1 MYSLEKIKLNISKGI
16 NKAMNKDLVQ
26 ASDLIFPP
34 NSEMGD
40 LSLACFSLAKKVGK
54 NPAELASFLVGK
66 LKDGLSKE
74 ISSLKVAG
82 PYLNF
87 ILNKNYLAENV
98 IKEIIKDGEKYGKNK
113 GGKGA
118 KIIVEFAHPNT
129 HKAFHIG
136 HLRNIITG
144 ESVARILNNCG
155 YKTIRANYQGDIGL
169 HVAKCIWGVKNLAKE
184 FKEASKLELNKKA
197 GFLGKAYALGSD
209 NYEKNNKA
217 KMEIVILNKAIYNK
231 EKFIMSVYE
240 KTRKWSLDYFNKI
253 YKMVDVNFDRLYFES
268 EVFKN
273 GKEIVLKNLNNKIF
287 EKSDGAIIFRG
298 ENYGLHNRVFINSEG
313 NPTYEAKD
321 LGLARLQLKEYNPK
335 KIIHVV
341 GPEQAEYF
349 KVVFKAMEFI
359 MPNAKGKE
367 THLSY
372 GWVKLKK
379 GKMSSRL
386 GNVVLGEW
394 LLDEIKKEIFKLV
407 KENKNIKN
415 KEETAEK
422 ISLAAVKYSI
432 LKCGLKNEIV
442 FDIKESISLSGNSGP
457 YLLYTYA
464 RINSIVKKARKPAYR
479 TGRQKNNKANA
490 DFSSLTKKQEHELIF
505 KLAKYPET
513 VKRAGENYDPSDLAK
528 YLFELAQEFNNYYH
542 SVPILKTEEKT
553 MAARLVLINSISQ
566 IIKNGLDL
574 LGIETVEE
582 M

>member
-1 MYSLEKIKLNISKGI
+1 MSVLEKIKLNIAKEI
-16 NKAMNKDLVQ
+16 NKALGKNIVQ
-26 ASDLIFPP
+26 ASNLIFPP
-34 NSEMGD
+34 NPGLGD
-40 LSLACFSLAKKVGK
+40 LSLPCFDIAKKIDK
-54 NPAELASFLVGK
+54 TATETASWLVGRVES
-66 LKDGLSKE
+66 GGVFLSAKA
-74 ISSLKVAG
+74 IG

-87 ILNKNYLAENV
+87 ILNKEYLTKNVLDEIGKEKEN
-98 IKEIIKDGEKYGKNK
+98 YGKNK
-113 GGKGA
+113 GGKGK

-144 ESVARILNNCG
+144 ESIARILDNYG
-155 YKTIRANYQGDIGL
+155 YKIIRANYQGDIGL

-184 FKEASKLELNKKA
+184 FKETSKLELNKKA
-197 GFLGKAYALGSD
+197 EFLGKAYALGSE
-209 NYEKNNKA
+209 NYEKNAKV
-217 KMEIVILNKAIYNK
+217 KMEIIILNKEIYNS
-231 EKFIMSVYE
+231 EKSIKDIYE
-240 KTRKWSLDYFNKI
+240 KTRKWSLKYFNKI
-253 YKMVDVNFDRLYFES
+253 YKRVYVSFDRFYFES
-268 EVFKN
+268 EVFKI
-273 GKEIVLKNLNNKIF
+273 GKEIVLKNLDKKIF

-321 LGLARLQLKEYNPK
+321 LGLAQLQLKEYNPK
-335 KIIHVV
+335 RIIHVV
-341 GPEQAEYF
+341 GPEQADYF

-359 MPNAKGKE
+359 TPNIKNKE

-372 GWVKLKK
+372 GWVKLKE

-407 KENKNIKN
+407 KEDKNIKN
-415 KEETAEK
+415 KEETAER

-432 LKCGLKNEIV
+432 LKCGLKNEIA

-464 RINSIVKKARKPAYR
+464 RINSIVRKSKALKLKVDL
-479 TGRQKNNKANA
+479 KN
-490 DFSSLTKKQEHELIF
+490 LIEEQEQNLIM
-505 KLAKYPET
+505 KLAKYPDA
-513 VKRAGENYDPSDLAK
+513 VLRAGENYDPSEIAK

-542 SVPILKTEEKT
+542 NTPILKAEEKI
-553 MAARLVLINSISQ
+553 MIARLVLISAVSE
-566 IIKNGLDL
+566 IIKNGLGL